1 MRIYLDDDSVDSV
14 LVSLLR
20 KSGHDVA
27 LPSEFAQS
35 GSVDPVHLRM
45 AIRAGRALM
54 TCNHDDF
61 EVLHDLILESAGHH
75 PGILVVR
82 RDNDP
87 RRDMSLR
94 GTVNAIRR
102 LMEAGVPVADQFIV
116 LNHWR

>member
-54 TCNHDDF
+54 TCNPRDIIRAYWWYAATMTRDAIC
-61 EVLHDLILESAGHH
+61 LSAE
-75 PGILVVR
+75 P
-82 RDNDP
+82 
-87 RRDMSLR
+87 
-94 GTVNAIRR
+94 
-102 LMEAGVPVADQFIV
+102 
-116 LNHWR
+116 